1 MVSGFLL
8 LPCYILRLQTQSLIL
23 EFYFCDISVI
33 ESYGLTQ
40 EADDDEMENEN
51 KRWRVDDR
59 LLHQASKKTEPIQEA
74 VDLPA
79 KKDFVKRA
87 KYVIQKTL
95 PKLQADST
103 SGKDSLIANDKDIDG
118 KNCESHGYVVIDQ
131 GYRCNVLLAEMVRAL
146 VKGTTR
152 TSVQIRHMVS

>member
-1 MVSGFLL
+1 MFVFNCFLVS
-8 LPCYILRLQTQSLIL
+8 
-23 EFYFCDISVI
+23 SVI

-40 EADDDEMENEN
+40 EVEDDDMDDEN
-51 KRWRVDDR
+51 KPWRVDNK
-59 LLHQASKKTEPIQEA
+59 LLHQASKKNEPDQEA

-95 PKLQADST
+95 PKLSSDGTSIKAASLVKAVEADAKS
-103 SGKDSLIANDKDIDG
+103 S
-118 KNCESHGYVVIDQ
+118 ESHGYIVINQ
-131 GYRCNVLLAEMVRAL
+131 GYWCNVLLAEMVRAL

-152 TSVQIRHMVS
+152 TSMQLRLMVSRECMICSDLVFFNMSDF

>member
-1 MVSGFLL
+1 M
-8 LPCYILRLQTQSLIL
+8 
-23 EFYFCDISVI
+23 I

-40 EADDDEMENEN
+40 ETEDDEIENEN
-51 KRWRVDDR
+51 RPWRVDDR

-95 PKLQADST
+95 PKLQADGASSKNTSPST
-103 SGKDSLIANDKDIDG
+103 KEKDVDG
-118 KNCESHGYVVIDQ
+118 KTSESHGYVVIDQ
-131 GYRCNVLLAEMVRAL
+131 GYRCNILLAEMVRAL
-146 VKGTTR
+146 IKGTTR